1 MKKIV
6 KRPAFT
12 LVELLVVIA
21 IVGMLVGLL
30 LPAVQQARRTAMR
43 MQCQNKEKQLTLAAL
58 NYESARKYIPPVGRQ
73 PGSSTSSNPDGV
85 SLFVLMLPYMEQDAL
100 HKTVKKELSQSL
112 GSATQEMTD
121 LAAIALPMF
130 KCPASSTNTT
140 VDETGTDS
148 EAPAISNYK
157 VVVASTIG
165 MYQGALGSGGSS
177 YAGGTAAAD
186 GASLFSNKGRKLGEI
201 GDGLSNTLH
210 LTESNEQ
217 YYARWVVGLDSGV
230 YTYCTKGGISEP
242 TKSGNNS
249 FYAPSGYENN
259 QLGADATYADNTPWT
274 NLDRDYE
281 EYPYEWSS
289 LSSSSFKS
297 GQSGDATEY
306 GPSSEHGGVIIHTF
320 LDNSVHNISDEIDP
334 AVYFFATTYKGGDP
348 ALSVD
353 E

>member
-73 PGSSTSSNPDGV
+73 PGGSDTGSNPDGV
-85 SLFVLMLPYMEQDAL
+85 SLFVLMLPYMEQEAIYN
-100 HKTVKKELSQSL
+100 TVKKELSESL
-112 GSATQEMTD
+112 SAATQEMKD
-121 LAAIALPMF
+121 MAAVALPMF
-130 KCPASSTNTT
+130 KCPASSTTAT
-140 VDETGTDS
+140 VDISGVDS
-148 EAPAISNYK
+148 TAPAISNYK
-157 VVVASTIG
+157 AVVASTKG
-165 MYQGALGSGGSS
+165 MYQGALTGSGTS
-177 YAGGTAAAD
+177 YSGGTAAAD
-186 GASLFSNKGRKLGEI
+186 GASLFSNKGRKIGEI
-201 GDGLSNTLH
+201 SDGLSNTLH

-217 YYARWVVGLDSGV
+217 FNARWIVGLDSGV
-230 YTYCTKGGISEP
+230 YTYCTEGGISEP
-242 TKSGNNS
+242 KKEETNS

-259 QLGADATYADNTPWT
+259 KLGADASYADKTPWT

-281 EYPYEWSS
+281 EYEYDYLAE
-289 LSSSSFKS
+289 SSF
-297 GQSGDATEY
+297 QSGVRGEATTY

-320 LDNSVHNISDEIDP
+320 LDNSVHNISDDVDP

-348 ALSVD
+348 ALTVD
-353 E
+353 D